1 MMMNDERFLNLLND
15 NKQIIDKRVK
25 SYFNPQNKLEEAMLY
40 ASDGGKR
47 IRAFLYLETK
57 KMFSGKLDEND
68 YKIALA
74 LEFIHAYSLVHDD
87 LPAMDNDDYRRGK
100 ESVHKKF
107 GEDMG
112 ILTGDALLN
121 EACLILFDLA
131 NKKQVYSKVGSY
143 ILARSSKIGMIGGQV
158 LDLKRA
164 SSYDLDY
171 VLEVYK
177 KKTSDL
183 FKAACLSAAIVTEQN
198 EETCKKIENFAEN
211 LGLAFQ
217 IQDDLLEDTYNN
229 ELNILNV
236 MDKDKAIGLLE
247 KINEIAKD
255 SLKEISNNDSL
266 SYLIKYLASRS
277 Y

>member
-1 MMMNDERFLNLLND
+1 MRMNNEIFLNRIIE
-15 NKQIIDKRVK
+15 NKNIIDKKVS
-25 SYFNPQNKLEEAMLY
+25 SYYKPKNNLEKAMLY
-40 ASDGGKR
+40 ACDGGKR

-57 KMFSGKLDEND
+57 KMFSKELNSDD
-68 YKIALA
+68 YMIALA

-87 LPAMDNDDYRRGK
+87 LPAMDNDDYRRGQ

-121 EACLILFDLA
+121 EACLILIDLA
-131 NKKQVYSKVGSY
+131 KKNPVYAKAGAY
-143 ILARSSKIGMIGGQV
+143 ILERSSRFGMIEGQV
-158 LDLKRA
+158 LDLKGD
-164 SSYDLDY
+164 SSYDLSY

-183 FKAACLSAAIVTEQN
+183 FKAACVSAAIVTGQDEKNCQ
-198 EETCKKIENFAEN
+198 KIETFAEN

-217 IQDDLLEDTYNN
+217 IQDDLLEETYDD

-236 MDKDKAIGLLE
+236 KSLVESKKLLE
-247 KINEIAKD
+247 EVNNKAKKSILD
-255 SLKEISNNDSL
+255 FENSDVLL
-266 SYLIKYLASRS
+266 YLIDYLTSRS